1 MECPLIGKS
10 SKATFFSVALFGL
23 VLSPSIWGNPP
34 EEAGTVALVSGKAF
48 LRHGDVTLTDGK
60 PEARFHD
67 NYEKELG
74 PNDPVYSGDV
84 VITKTDSALKIYFKD
99 DSIMDV
105 GPDSTF
111 KIDQFYQGSKSRT
124 VSFKMLYGKIRTL
137 VTRALQHGSSFRVAT
152 AVGTMG
158 VRGTEWVTHAYL
170 DRNTYKT
177 DVTVLE
183 GKVVIDVQKMG
194 ISGKIITV
202 PVVVTPGQSF
212 SGSGLQ
218 GVVQRYN
225 VTRLTAP
232 QLEHVASIVPQ
243 TETSH
248 GGVAGVPASAKIAG
262 TGVIDNSGKGSKNGG
277 RSPASND
284 APASNF
290 TAQSGVRPSPV
301 DQPNSQQF
309 AGSIQTLP
317 HDLSNGAWQ
326 NLPRPPP
333 ALAPPPAPPPP
344 PPPANAPVGHAAQ

>member
-1 MECPLIGKS
+1 
-10 SKATFFSVALFGL
+10 VALFGL
-23 VLSPSIWGNPP
+23 ILSPYVWGNPP

-48 LRHGDVTLTDGK
+48 LRHGDVTLTAGK

-67 NYEKELG
+67 NYERELG
-74 PNDPVYSGDV
+74 PNDPVYSGDI
-84 VITKTDSALKIYFKD
+84 VITKADSALKIYFKD

-111 KIDQFYQGSKSRT
+111 KIDQFFQASRSRT

-158 VRGTEWVTHAYL
+158 VRGTEWVTHAYI
-170 DRNTYKT
+170 DRNVYKT

-183 GKVVIDVQKMG
+183 GKVVIDVKKMG
-194 ISGKIITV
+194 VSGKMITV

-212 SGSGLQ
+212 SGSGAQ

-225 VTRLTAP
+225 VTRLTPP

-243 TETSH
+243 TEAGH
-248 GGVAGVPASAKIAG
+248 GGVAGVPASSKIAG
-262 TGVIDNSGKGSKNGG
+262 SGVTEVTGKGSKNGG
-277 RSPASND
+277 RSPASTD
-284 APASNF
+284 APTSNF
-290 TAQSGVRPSPV
+290 TAHSGTAPGAMNE
-301 DQPNSQQF
+301 PNSQQF
-309 AGSIQTLP
+309 AGTVQGLP
-317 HDLSNGAWQ
+317 RDLSNGAWQ
-326 NLPRPPP
+326 NVPRPPP

-344 PPPANAPVGHAAQ
+344 PSQNTNMIRGTPTPQ